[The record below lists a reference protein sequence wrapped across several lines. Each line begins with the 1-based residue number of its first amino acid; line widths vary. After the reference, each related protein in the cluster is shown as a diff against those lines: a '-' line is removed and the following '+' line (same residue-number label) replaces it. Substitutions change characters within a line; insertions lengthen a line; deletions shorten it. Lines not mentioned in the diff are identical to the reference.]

1 MSHQNDTVFGG
12 LFIGLMVTSAILF
25 VAHNR
30 ELKRLRDDP
39 DYRREFLG
47 V

>member
-1 MSHQNDTVFGG
+1 MTVFFGG
-12 LFIGLMVTSAILF
+12 FFIGLMVSSAVLF

-39 DYRREFLG
+39 EYRREILG
-47 V
+47 L